1 MKSKIVSALASPK
14 NANGLAI
21 VALCF
26 VCFFWGTTW
35 IASKEGVRHMPA
47 LQLAGIRQLIGG
59 SLYVVYFLFKKE
71 PLPKGKQWKTIIILS
86 ILNFALSN
94 GLSTWGVKYISSGL
108 GAIINAIFPI
118 WIVIITFF
126 KGEKLA
132 KLAIAGLFIAFSG
145 VCVIFYEHLN
155 DLLIP
160 DFRFGIILL
169 TLSTISWAFGSL
181 YTKKKAATFNPYFS
195 LGIQMVISSIFL
207 LTITE
212 TTGMAVPL
220 STVPAI
226 SWWAIAYLV
235 IIGSIISF
243 IAYIYMLQKLPPE
256 INSIYA
262 YVNPIVAVLLGAIIF
277 GESLT
282 LAIGIGGLIT
292 LSGLYM
298 VNHSIKKNKRIL
310 AGNKV

>member
-1 MKSKIVSALASPK
+1 MRSKIVGALSAPK

-35 IASKEGVRHMPA
+35 IASKEGVKHMPA

-126 KGEKLA
+126 RGEKLA
-132 KLAIAGLFIAFSG
+132 KLAITGLIIAFSG

-160 DFRFGIILL
+160 NFRFGIILL
-169 TLSTISWAFGSL
+169 TLSTISWSFGSL

-195 LGIQMVISSIFL
+195 LGIQMLLSSILL

-212 TTGMAVPL
+212 TTGMAVPI
-220 STVPAI
+220 STVPAA
-226 SWWAIAYLV
+226 SWWSIAYLV

-262 YVNPIVAVLLGAIIF
+262 YVNPVVAVLLGAIIF
-277 GESLT
+277 GETLT